1 MNFNYFYIENDTSPA
16 GSSIPYARPRGESL
30 IDIYKDHHW
39 QLSKNVDEVPSVIL
53 KEYKL
58 EYGRWTASLV
68 RMLKTVKSITGKN
81 TDASDSYQNLYIGE
95 PTGFSYRLPYVLPS
109 NTPQPVRGVLS
120 NTWDKSSG
128 DVTGNLFSGIKSIVD
143 FVGAGLTSGWGT
155 EDILRYGSTDRR
167 ALSLSFYLYNTEDL
181 ASINDNFSFISLFYL
196 QNLKTRT
203 SWTTFLPPKVY
214 SVDTMADGGIY
225 MPMAYVE
232 NYDVKAI
239 GQLRDFKEMSGA
251 SYAALNSISSFV
263 PGGGRLIPEAYLVT
277 ITLREALPESTNI
290 MAGALGGKK
299 VTVIASSPGAA
310 GAGQAGNKQENTL
323 GSSVEE
329 YALDSSGADFAV
341 SEPTYAERKAALERA
356 LNTPTSP
363 NPIDNLMMGN
373 FAQQALKGMDPLT
386 QKINPEL
393 ARQQAAIEE
402 QKRLDA
408 LRQLPGPLEK
418 ALGLGNTPETPV
430 PLGPQNFIPA
440 SVLEAAA
447 RGDKVEWKNGE
458 FIMPSVPVE
467 SLFKQTEQT
476 LPPDNP
482 SLNRSQTPKDPT
494 PIVIDQNYLGPG
506 GVKG

>member
-128 DVTGNLFSGIKSIVD
+128 DVTGNLFSGIKSVVD

-341 SEPTYAERKAALERA
+341 SEPTYAEQKAALERA
-356 LNTPTSP
+356 LNTPTS
-363 NPIDNLMMGN
+363 NPIPNDIRINSA
-373 FAQQALKGMDPLT
+373 AQGVAYDGLIKSDPT
-386 QKINPEL
+386 
-393 ARQQAAIEE
+393 RRAAIEQTE
-402 QKRLDA
+402 QSRRDLA
-408 LRQLPGPLEK
+408 EK
-418 ALGLGNTPETPV
+418 ALRETIGPGVRDQYGLGTESPTTVYSVEEATKAASAGRTVEYINGAFRVSGSPTTPTENLFRETLLP
-430 PLGPQNFIPA
+430 
-440 SVLEAAA
+440 
-447 RGDKVEWKNGE
+447 R
-458 FIMPSVPVE
+458 
-467 SLFKQTEQT
+467 
-476 LPPDNP
+476 PPDNP

-494 PIVIDQNYLGPG
+494 PRVIDPKYLGPE